1 LWGCSS
7 QRWQTAAGGFL
18 IHTLGRPS
26 AMQHLNLTTLLHER
40 RCSLLAVITSIH
52 LMVAKEESTLSIP
65 THPIAFVAHTQPAVR
80 GFITLTAVDDC
91 INILDDAYFY
101 FFRIALLIFVQLIK
115 HCIFLVILD
124 Q

>member
-40 RCSLLAVITSIH
+40 RCSLPAVITSIH

-65 THPIAFVAHTQPAVR
+65 THPIAFVAHTRPAVR
-80 GFITLTAVDDC
+80 GFITLTLTAAK
-91 INILDDAYFY
+91 IASILDEQII
-101 FFRIALLIFVQLIK
+101 FFALL
-115 HCIFLVILD
+115 H
-124 Q
+124 